1 MFRVICTFLLV
12 CICCLEF
19 LPINGAYVIH
29 FWGFRDGSRTD
40 TSMVVRL
47 KYPGKTNKE
56 NTHGHAWSVYV
67 NPVGHDAAVKPLNA
81 RCSAAGYRCG
91 WFGLTCCKTK

>member
-1 MFRVICTFLLV
+1 M
-12 CICCLEF
+12 
-19 LPINGAYVIH
+19 YVIH

-67 NPVGHDAAVKPLNA
+67 NPVGHDAAVKNA
-81 RCSAAGYRCG
+81 VHRCSASGYRSRSILVRMG
-91 WFGLTCCKTK
+91 SQNALETDPRP

>member
-1 MFRVICTFLLV
+1 
-12 CICCLEF
+12 
-19 LPINGAYVIH
+19 
-29 FWGFRDGSRTD
+29 
-40 TSMVVRL
+40 MVVRL

-91 WFGLTCCKTK
+91 

>member
-1 MFRVICTFLLV
+1 
-12 CICCLEF
+12 
-19 LPINGAYVIH
+19 
-29 FWGFRDGSRTD
+29 
-40 TSMVVRL
+40 MVVRL

-81 RCSAAGYRCG
+81 RCSAAGYRCAAV
-91 WFGLTCCKTK
+91 GLVWLGFVFAVCRTGRSDSNLSL

>member
-1 MFRVICTFLLV
+1 
-12 CICCLEF
+12 
-19 LPINGAYVIH
+19 
-29 FWGFRDGSRTD
+29 
-40 TSMVVRL
+40 MVVRL

-91 WFGLTCCKTK
+91 FVSPTVVQDEVIRIHHVEHCTE

>member
-1 MFRVICTFLLV
+1 
-12 CICCLEF
+12 
-19 LPINGAYVIH
+19 
-29 FWGFRDGSRTD
+29 
-40 TSMVVRL
+40 MVVRL

-81 RCSAAGYRCG
+81 RCSAAGYRYNGCPSFYMSVG
-91 WFGLTCCKTK
+91 TR

>member
-1 MFRVICTFLLV
+1 
-12 CICCLEF
+12 
-19 LPINGAYVIH
+19 
-29 FWGFRDGSRTD
+29 
-40 TSMVVRL
+40 MVVRL

-81 RCSAAGYRCG
+81 RCSAAGYRCARLV
-91 WFGLTCCKTK
+91 WFGWASFSQVCRTRRSDSNLSL

>member
-1 MFRVICTFLLV
+1 
-12 CICCLEF
+12 
-19 LPINGAYVIH
+19 
-29 FWGFRDGSRTD
+29 
-40 TSMVVRL
+40 MVVRL

-81 RCSAAGYRCG
+81 RCSAAGYRCVRLV
-91 WFGLTCCKTK
+91 WGLGLVFTSLSEKTKRFELIFVNGN